1 MHSTS
6 PDYRPPST
14 VHRLFL
20 CALCASVVFLCPAT
34 ARAAG
39 LTVFAAASLTDAF
52 KKIGSAFEHSH
63 PGTRVTFD
71 FAASSLLRVQ
81 IEQGAPADVFASADR
96 AQMAPLARK
105 GLVRGV
111 VPLVR
116 NQLVVILP
124 AGNPGHIQHLADLAR
139 RGVRLAITAPQVPI
153 GLYTRRALEKMNAPG
168 AIGPGF
174 QQRVLANVV
183 SQEPNVRGLVA
194 KVELG
199 EADAAIVYRSDAVA
213 AGRKVK
219 TLSIPERFN
228 ETAVYPVAVLT
239 GSPHAREA
247 GAFVQY
253 LRSRPAQAVLQR
265 DGFQPA
271 AR

>member
-1 MHSTS
+1 MAGNA
-6 PDYRPPST
+6 
-14 VHRLFL
+14 LIL
-20 CALCASVVFLCPAT
+20 CALCASVVLLCAVPAH
-34 ARAAG
+34 AAT

-52 KKIGSAFEHSH
+52 RGIGAAYERAH

-71 FAASSLLRVQ
+71 FGASSLLRVQ

-96 AQMAPLARK
+96 AQIAPLARK

-124 AGNPGHIQHLADLAR
+124 TGNPGHLHRLADLAR

-153 GLYTRRALEKMNAPG
+153 GLYTRRALEKMSAPG
-168 AIGPGF
+168 AMGAGF
-174 QQRVLANVV
+174 PQRVLANVV

-219 TLSIPERFN
+219 TLPVPERFN
-228 ETAVYPVAVLT
+228 ETAVYPVAVVT
-239 GSPHAREA
+239 ASPRAREA

-253 LRSRPAQAVLQR
+253 LRSQPAQAVLQR
-265 DGFQPA
+265 YGFQSA